1 MKREEKSDEE
11 EERDEGGGEK
21 RVGCSRLCEEEIKE
35 SKCTWEEGAWKRRI
49 NEIYSVF
56 TRKTETETAENRC
69 WLVLKVL
76 ERNAERL
83 WTAPPA
89 VKQDGGRHYVW
100 RLGETGGRQRK
111 ASGSF
116 FPVNRG
122 LQSEEK
128 SAALSDKSRMGPWR
142 RQHPGEHTVKLIS
155 KSVGV

>member
-1 MKREEKSDEE
+1 MKRKEKSDEE

-100 RLGETGGRQRK
+100 RLGETGGDRGRLWACSSQWTEGYRVRK
-111 ASGSF
+111 RVQPYLTKAEWVLGEGSTL
-116 FPVNRG
+116 G
-122 LQSEEK
+122 STL
-128 SAALSDKSRMGPWR
+128 
-142 RQHPGEHTVKLIS
+142 
-155 KSVGV
+155 

>member
-1 MKREEKSDEE
+1 MKREENSDEE

-49 NEIYSVF
+49 SEIYSVF

-100 RLGETGGRQRK
+100 RLGETGGGRDRGKPRARSSQWTEGYRVRK
-111 ASGSF
+111 RVQPYLTKAEWVLGEGGTLGST
-116 FPVNRG
+116 
-122 LQSEEK
+122 L
-128 SAALSDKSRMGPWR
+128 
-142 RQHPGEHTVKLIS
+142 
-155 KSVGV
+155 